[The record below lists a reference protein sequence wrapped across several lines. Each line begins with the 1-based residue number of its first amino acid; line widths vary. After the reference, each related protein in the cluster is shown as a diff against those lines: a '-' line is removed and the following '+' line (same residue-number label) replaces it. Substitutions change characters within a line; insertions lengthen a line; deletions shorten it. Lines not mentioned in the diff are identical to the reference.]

1 MGSNFSKDG
10 CFQYPIMDKR
20 KLDTLRNYLCNYNP
34 PEGCGG
40 CINILLFGLE
50 AGGKSSTINTFLS
63 ALDPQGATITCVP
76 TGNNPG
82 SLTPELR
89 CYRAGS
95 LKFWDSAGW
104 NALGN
109 TDQTKRVLQ
118 MILEGRVPKKTN
130 LHRFNPDSDFANYPV
145 MPENVIHG
153 VAFIFDMNTID
164 CISEEQM
171 NAFKELQ
178 TIVAQKY
185 TYRVVIGTKF
195 EVLGIQENDHKSIY
209 EYKPLQDKFT
219 KLSELTGME
228 KRSMFVV
235 SNQWRGDQIEMIK
248 CILALYIL
256 ENMIRNIDKFLKVT
270 K

>member
-82 SLTPELR
+82 SLTPE
-89 CYRAGS
+89 
-95 LKFWDSAGW
+95 
-104 NALGN
+104 
-109 TDQTKRVLQ
+109 
-118 MILEGRVPKKTN
+118 